1 MRLLEGEET
10 LRNQDFEETLVFL
23 KQENLLL
30 SVSLSFEKRRKPPF
44 VK

>member
-23 KQENLLL
+23 KQENHGNSDFEENLLHP
-30 SVSLSFEKRRKPPF
+30 K
-44 VK
+44 